1 MSKKKK
7 PASQRATQTAKSAQK
22 RNNFNSVMPIPG
34 DRSTIFI
41 GPPELV
47 LTSGTDYQDV
57 WYDNDYDH
65 WTPPINRL
73 ALARLPNANAQHDGI
88 LYARKN
94 MIASNYLSGGLTREQ
109 VGAMA
114 FNYLLFGDVPL
125 LKIRN
130 GWGDVVGL
138 HPLPSMYM
146 RIRRSGEFVIL
157 QKGEPLVYTPE
168 DIIFFSQYD
177 PQQQI
182 YGLPDYIGG
191 INSALLNSEA
201 TIFRRR
207 YYNNG
212 AHMGGILYTTDPN
225 LSDEVEA
232 EIKKKIE
239 GTKGLGNFRNMFINI
254 PGGDKEGVKFIPVGD
269 ISAKDEFANVKNIS
283 AQDVL
288 TAHRFPAGLAGII
301 PQNTAGLGDPIKAR
315 ETYRKDEVIPV
326 QQMFAETIA
335 ADREVPARLH
345 LNFDTSTPAED

>member
-1 MSKKKK
+1 MSRKNKK
-7 PASQRATQTAKSAQK
+7 PAQKPTQPAKAFSAGL
-22 RNNFNSVMPIPG
+22 PIPG

-65 WTPPINRL
+65 WTPPISRL

-94 MIASNYLSGGLTREQ
+94 MIASSYTGGGLTREQ
-109 VGAMA
+109 IGAMA
-114 FNYLLFGDVPL
+114 FDYLLFGDLPL
-125 LKIRN
+125 LKVRN
-130 GWGDVVGL
+130 GWGQVVRL
-138 HPLPSMYM
+138 QPLPSMYM

-157 QKGEPLVYTPE
+157 QKGEPLVYAPD
-168 DIIFFSQYD
+168 DIIFFRQYD

-225 LSDEVEA
+225 LSEEVEA

-269 ISAKDEFANVKNIS
+269 ISAKDEFSNVKNIS

-315 ETYRKDEVIPV
+315 GTYRQDESIPV
-326 QQMFAETIA
+326 QKMFAERVA
-335 ADREVPARLH
+335 ADPEVPPHLR
-345 LNFDTSTPAED
+345 LNFDFSTPVGE

>member
-1 MSKKKK
+1 MSRKNKK
-7 PASQRATQTAKSAQK
+7 PAQKPAQQPK
-22 RNNFNSVMPIPG
+22 TFSVGLPIPG
-34 DRSTIFI
+34 DRSSIFI
-41 GPPELV
+41 GPPEMV

-65 WTPPINRL
+65 WTPPISRL
-73 ALARLPNANAQHDGI
+73 ALARLANANAQHGGV

-94 MIASNYLSGGLTREQ
+94 MITSSYVGGGLTRKQLE
-109 VGAMA
+109 AMT
-114 FNYLLFGDVPL
+114 FDLLTFGDVPL
-125 LKIRN
+125 LKVRN
-130 GWGDVVGL
+130 GWGQVVRL
-138 HPLPSMYM
+138 QPLPSMYM
-146 RIRRSGEFVIL
+146 RIRRSDEFVIL
-157 QKGEPLVYTPE
+157 QKGEPLVYSPD
-168 DIIFFSQYD
+168 DIIFLSRYD

-269 ISAKDEFANVKNIS
+269 ISAKDEFASVKNIS

-301 PQNTAGLGDPIKAR
+301 PQNTAGLGDPIKSR
-315 ETYRKDEVIPV
+315 ETYRQDEVIPV
-326 QQMFAETIA
+326 QRMLAEAIA
-335 ADREVPARLH
+335 ADPEVSSRLH
-345 LNFDTSTPAED
+345 LNFNFETPAGE